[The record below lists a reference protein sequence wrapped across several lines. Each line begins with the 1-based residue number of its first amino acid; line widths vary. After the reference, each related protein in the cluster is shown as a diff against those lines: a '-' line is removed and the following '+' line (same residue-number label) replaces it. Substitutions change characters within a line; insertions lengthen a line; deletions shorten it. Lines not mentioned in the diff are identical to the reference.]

1 MNHLIVMPRIVSKIG
16 EWYQFP
22 LGIAYISAALKKA
35 GFKVYTLNLN
45 NEHGSVIDILREKI
59 QELDIA
65 TVSTGGV
72 TGQYGAIREVLESA
86 KQINPEI
93 ITITGGGLI
102 SSAPEDAMTAL
113 EYADF
118 GVIGEGEIII
128 CELCTALENDTDPT
142 NIPGI
147 IYKQKNGYSRTI
159 GNPSPV
165 ILENVPFPDYHGFGF
180 HKLLE
185 SVPNIIG
192 MSEYN
197 TLPIITGRSCP
208 FRCTFCFHTSGQKF
222 RQRAL
227 DDVFAEIDYL
237 VSEYGVKYLSIQ
249 DELFLFGKSTQRI
262 EEFCQ
267 RIKPYGIK
275 WLAQFRVN
283 DVTPELVAMLK
294 DANCATMAFGIE
306 SADNSILKSMKKG
319 IRIEQTERALEIV
332 YQAGI
337 GIQGV
342 LIFGDPAE
350 TLETATRTL
359 NWWKE
364 HRHYELQLS
373 AVITY
378 PGTAIYKQACIK
390 GIIADPIQYIKDGC
404 PLVRLS
410 DMSDSEYAWLF
421 QQIASLPRTSH
432 SQPNNA
438 EILNADYQL
447 SRIDV
452 VGNCVACGHENHWE
466 KNRLFVTETLACIK
480 CGRKHVSP
488 IPDDVVTRVTQG
500 INYLV
505 EKYGKVAI
513 WGINSYIFSLSEKL
527 SGISPE
533 QVVYVDKSKMRH
545 GLDVSGHIVKSTD
558 IIRDENIKVV
568 IVAVVQYYSGLIGPI
583 REEFP
588 GIERLLCISDLLAD
602 DFISKNQRRPDAP
615 KPGNQPLRG
624 SLPRLQSPQT
634 HKADAVINN
643 PRSLDDRSGLL
654 SPSHP
659 D

>member
-1 MNHLIVMPRIVSKIG
+1 MPRIVSKIG

-22 LGIAYISAALKKA
+22 LGIAYISAVLKKA

-59 QELDIA
+59 SDFDIA
-65 TVSTGGV
+65 TVLTGGV

-86 KQINPEI
+86 KQINSSI
-93 ITITGGGLI
+93 ITIAGGGLI
-102 SSAPEDAMTAL
+102 SSAPEDAMIAL
-113 EYADF
+113 ECADF

-128 CELCTALENDTDPT
+128 CELCTALEKATSPA

-147 IYKQKNGYSRTI
+147 VYWEKTGYIKTSGT
-159 GNPSPV
+159 PAPV
-165 ILENVPFPDYHGFGF
+165 VLENIPFPDYHGFGF
-180 HKLLE
+180 RKLLA

-222 RQRAL
+222 RQRTL
-227 DDVFAEIDYL
+227 DDVFAEINYL
-237 VSEYGVKYLSIQ
+237 VDEFGVKYLSIQ
-249 DELFLFGKSTQRI
+249 DELFLYKKNI
-262 EEFCQ
+262 PWVEEFCR

-283 DVTPELVAMLK
+283 DITPQLVEMLK
-294 DANCATMAFGIE
+294 EANCATMAFGIE

-319 IRIEQTERALEIV
+319 IKIEQTEHALEIV
-332 YQAGI
+332 YRAGI

-350 TLETATRTL
+350 TIETASRTL

-364 HRHYELQLS
+364 HRKYELQLS

-378 PGTAIYKQACIK
+378 PGTEIYKQARVK
-390 GIIADPIQYIKDGC
+390 GIISDPVQYIRDGC

-410 DMSDSEYAWLF
+410 NMSDGEYAWLF
-421 QQIASLPRTSH
+421 QQIASLPRTTH
-432 SQPNNA
+432 SQPNNV
-438 EILNADYQL
+438 EILNIDYQI

-452 VGNCVACGHENHWE
+452 EGNCVSCGHKNRWE

-488 IPDDVVTRVTQG
+488 IPDDVVMRIKQG
-500 INYLV
+500 IKRLV
-505 EKYGKVAI
+505 ENYGQIAI
-513 WGINSYIFSLSEKL
+513 WGVNSYIYSLTEKL
-527 SGISPE
+527 TDISPE
-533 QVVYVDKSKMRH
+533 QVVFVDKSNMRH
-545 GLDVSGHIVKSTD
+545 GLDISGHIVKSTD
-558 IIRDENIKVV
+558 IIRENNLKVV
-568 IVAVVQYYSGLIGPI
+568 IVAVVQYYSGLVGPI
-583 REEFP
+583 RDEFP
-588 GIERLLCISDLLAD
+588 GIERLLCISDLLVD
-602 DFISKNQRRPDAP
+602 ESVPDTS
-615 KPGNQPLRG
+615 PL
-624 SLPRLQSPQT
+624 
-634 HKADAVINN
+634 
-643 PRSLDDRSGLL
+643 
-654 SPSHP
+654 
-659 D
+659 

>member
-1 MNHLIVMPRIVSKIG
+1 MSHLIVMPRIVSKIG

-22 LGIAYISAALKKA
+22 LGIAYISAVLKTA

-45 NEHGSVIDILREKI
+45 NEHGSVTDILRTIICDLEI
-59 QELDIA
+59 T

-86 KQINPEI
+86 KQIDTKI
-93 ITITGGGLI
+93 ITIAGGGLI
-102 SSAPEDAMTAL
+102 SSAPEDAMKAL

-128 CELCTALENDTDPT
+128 CELCDALENATDPT
-142 NIPGI
+142 KIPGI
-147 IYKQKNGYSRTI
+147 VYRDNGSYLKTT
-159 GNPSPV
+159 GTPAPV
-165 ILENVPFPDYHGFGF
+165 LLENIPFPDYQGFGF

-222 RQRAL
+222 RQRTL
-227 DDVFAEIDYL
+227 DAVFAEIDYL
-237 VSEYGVKYLSIQ
+237 VDEFGVKYLSIQ
-249 DELFLFGKSTQRI
+249 DELFLYKKNI
-262 EEFCQ
+262 PWVEEFCR

-283 DVTPELVAMLK
+283 DITPQLVEMLK

-319 IRIEQTERALEIV
+319 ITIEQTERALDIV
-332 YQAGI
+332 YNAGV

-350 TLETATRTL
+350 TIETATRTL

-378 PGTAIYKQACIK
+378 PGTEIYRQARIN
-390 GIIADPIQYIKDGC
+390 GIISDPVQYIRDGC

-410 DMSDSEYAWLF
+410 NMSDSEYAWLF
-421 QQIASLPRTSH
+421 QQIASLPRTTH
-432 SQPNNA
+432 SQPRNV
-438 EILNADYQL
+438 EIHNTNYQI

-452 VGNCVACGHENHWE
+452 EGYCVSCDHKNRWE

-488 IPDDVVTRVTQG
+488 IPDDVVIRIESG
-500 INYLV
+500 L
-505 EKYGKVAI
+505 KRLAGAYGKIAI
-513 WGINSYIFSLSEKL
+513 WGINSYIYSLTEKL
-527 SGISPE
+527 IDISPE
-533 QVVYVDKSKMRH
+533 QVVFVDKSKMRQ
-545 GLDVSGHIVKSTD
+545 GLNVSGHLIRPTD
-558 IIRDENIKVV
+558 IIQEENLKVIV
-568 IVAVVQYYSGLIGPI
+568 VAVVQYYSALIGPI

-588 GIERLLCISDLLAD
+588 GIERLMCISDLLID
-602 DFISKNQRRPDAP
+602 
-615 KPGNQPLRG
+615 KPESIMSIAG
-624 SLPRLQSPQT
+624 S
-634 HKADAVINN
+634 
-643 PRSLDDRSGLL
+643 
-654 SPSHP
+654 
-659 D
+659 

>member
-22 LGIAYISAALKKA
+22 LGIAYISAVLKKA

-45 NEHGSVIDILREKI
+45 NEHGTVIDILREKI
-59 QELDIA
+59 SDLDIA
-65 TVSTGGV
+65 TVLTGGV

-86 KQINPEI
+86 KQINSNI
-93 ITITGGGLI
+93 ITIAGGGLI

-113 EYADF
+113 ECADF

-128 CELCTALENDTDPT
+128 CELCAALEKTTSPA

-147 IYKQKNGYSRTI
+147 VYWGKTSYIKTSGT
-159 GNPSPV
+159 PAPV
-165 ILENVPFPDYHGFGF
+165 VLEDIPFPDYHGFGF
-180 HKLLE
+180 NKLLA

-222 RQRAL
+222 RQRIL

-237 VSEYGVKYLSIQ
+237 VDEFGVKYLSIQ
-249 DELFLFGKSTQRI
+249 DELFLYKKNI
-262 EEFCQ
+262 PWVEEFCR

-283 DVTPELVAMLK
+283 DITPQLVEMLK
-294 DANCATMAFGIE
+294 KANCATMAFGIE

-319 IRIEQTERALEIV
+319 IKIEQTEHALEIV

-350 TLETATRTL
+350 TIETATRTL

-364 HRHYELQLS
+364 HRKYELQLS

-378 PGTAIYKQACIK
+378 PGTEIYKQARIK
-390 GIIADPIQYIKDGC
+390 GIISDPVQYIRDGC

-410 DMSDSEYAWLF
+410 NMSDGEYAWLF
-421 QQIASLPRTSH
+421 QQIASLPRTTH
-432 SQPNNA
+432 SQPDNV
-438 EILNADYQL
+438 EILNIDYQI

-452 VGNCVACGHENHWE
+452 EGNCVSCGHKNRWE

-488 IPDDVVTRVTQG
+488 IPADVVMRIKQG
-500 INYLV
+500 IKRLV
-505 EKYGKVAI
+505 EHYGQIAI
-513 WGINSYIFSLSEKL
+513 WGVNSYIYSLTEKL
-527 SGISPE
+527 TDISPE
-533 QVVYVDKSKMRH
+533 QIIFVDKSNMRH
-545 GLDVSGHIVKSTD
+545 GLDISGHIVKPTD
-558 IIRDENIKVV
+558 IIRENNLKVV
-568 IVAVVQYYSGLIGPI
+568 VVAVVQYYSGLVGPI
-583 REEFP
+583 RDEFP
-588 GIERLLCISDLLAD
+588 GIEHLLCISDLLVD
-602 DFISKNQRRPDAP
+602 DPVPDTS
-615 KPGNQPLRG
+615 PL
-624 SLPRLQSPQT
+624 
-634 HKADAVINN
+634 
-643 PRSLDDRSGLL
+643 
-654 SPSHP
+654 
-659 D
+659 